1 MKCEA
6 FTNSAKETNT
16 RVRKIAGLKLAAV
29 TIAAAGLFAFSS
41 LRSGSIKGTVSP
53 ADGASMAWAES
64 STDTLKAAI
73 VSGVYE
79 ITDAK
84 PGTYKVVIEAKP
96 PYRNAAKDGITVSDG
111 QAADAGEIKLEK

>member
-1 MKCEA
+1 MKFA
-6 FTNSAKETNT
+6 S
-16 RVRKIAGLKLAAV
+16 VKLAAV

-53 ADGASMAWAES
+53 ADGAVRAWAES
-64 STDTLKAAI
+64 STDTLKATVINGA
-73 VSGVYE
+73 YE

-84 PGTYKVVIEAKP
+84 PGSYKLIIEAKP
-96 PYRNAAKDGITVSDG
+96 PYKNAAKDGITVNDG